1 MPRWTLNANSR
12 QANLHLE
19 VRQGVIQSLALDG
32 NSVRPEGDASR
43 FYDLPSW
50 DVLLE
55 TAGADPTRA
64 RRVASWLQSVLG
76 TSHKA
81 V

>member
-1 MPRWTLNANSR
+1 MVDTHANSR
-12 QANLHLE
+12 QTNLQLE

-32 NSVRPEGDASR
+32 KPAVHPEGETSR

-55 TAGADPTRA
+55 TAGADPSKA

-76 TSHKA
+76 ASHKT